1 MYCNFNVELFN
12 IFLIVAKLF
21 KTDDNILDVIEN
33 EWSETSLSGLGI
45 VLEVISTNKSKQ
57 ILKLSKASK
66 TVEYLLRKEDMI
78 MLTVYE
84 NAWKQLPP
92 LDQRLLLK
100 GVFSLVYYDCERE
113 RLNIDNRPYQDLF
126 NMRHTKD
133 ANGNDFLD
141 KYDNALEKA
150 SLIIE
155 SIEEEER
162 KKKEEEKEA
171 KRAAREAK
179 KALKNKN

>member
-1 MYCNFNVELFN
+1 
-12 IFLIVAKLF
+12 
-21 KTDDNILDVIEN
+21 
-33 EWSETSLSGLGI
+33 
-45 VLEVISTNKSKQ
+45 
-57 ILKLSKASK
+57 
-66 TVEYLLRKEDMI
+66 
-78 MLTVYE
+78 
-84 NAWKQLPP
+84 
-92 LDQRLLLK
+92 
-100 GVFSLVYYDCERE
+100 
-113 RLNIDNRPYQDLF
+113 
-126 NMRHTKD
+126 MRHTKD